1 MSNSGI
7 TKTSVGRKILMAL
20 SGFFLLVF
28 LLQHFSINILSVISP
43 GTFNSVSDFMGYNPL
58 VQFALQPLLIF
69 GVVFHLAM
77 GIKLELDNRKARP
90 NKYGQYNGAANATW
104 MSRNMI
110 ITGLMVLAFLGLH
123 FYDFWMHEISE
134 KFIEGGSEAFGS
146 STRNVNR
153 YHHELQEK
161 FVDVWRVII
170 YVISFVLLSL
180 HLLHGFQSAFQ
191 SVGFRH
197 SKYTPII
204 KKLGNIYAIL
214 IPLGFIFIALYHYID
229 QLN

>member
-1 MSNSGI
+1 MSNNGI

-20 SGFFLLVF
+20 SGFFLLFF
-28 LLQHFSINILSVISP
+28 LLQHFSINILSVISEDA
-43 GTFNSVSDFMGYNPL
+43 FNSVSFFMGYNPV
-58 VQFALQPLLIF
+58 VQFVLQPVLIF

-77 GIKLELDNRKARP
+77 GIKLEMENRKARP
-90 NKYGQYNGAANATW
+90 VKYGQYNGAANASW

-110 ITGLMVLAFLGLH
+110 ITGLTVLAFLGLH
-123 FYDFWMHEISE
+123 FYDFWAHEMNE
-134 KFIEGGSEAFGS
+134 KFIEDGANAFSKGGNP
-146 STRNVNR
+146 TRF
-153 YHHELQEK
+153 YHELQEK
-161 FVDVWRVII
+161 FVDVWRVAI
-170 YVISFVLLSL
+170 YVVSFVLLAL

-197 SKYTPII
+197 SKYTPVI

-214 IPLGFIFIALYHYID
+214 IPLGFIFIALYHYFD